1 MRLDIDVV
9 GTEDLLAPLNSQVFD
24 GVGMLTAAVIPL
36 ARVALGVFIGKQ
48 RPLGGKHRRAGE
60 ILRSN
65 QE

>member
-9 GTEDLLAPLNSQVFD
+9 STEDLLAPLNGQVFD

-36 ARVALGVFIGKQ
+36 ARVTLGVFIGKQ
-48 RPLGGKHRRAGE
+48 RPLGGQHRWAGK